1 MNGQVEG
8 LEIGGEAIG
17 LWNYREAHGIQ
28 VVLFDLCLSKSIV
41 QQYTLNIDR
50 IFIVFVFGQG
60 ARPRNKFKQQ
70 TERSV
75 KFGGMGY
82 IAISNLS
89 DKYFADVA
97 SEFVIKLKV
106 K

>member
-28 VVLFDLCLSKSIV
+28 
-41 QQYTLNIDR
+41 
-50 IFIVFVFGQG
+50 G
-60 ARPRNKFKQQ
+60 ARPRNKFKQR

-82 IAISNLS
+82 IAIGNLS